1 MEKQASFMEKQEVLN
16 QVRTSPSSIFAKE
29 DVIRLIE
36 SIEVEHIIS
45 LEKFILSTL
54 ELEEL
59 MEEEK
64 QPYMMSLYEYLGR
77 AAGKDLGAQVAQ
89 TAVALKETI
98 EERPISNP
106 KYTGNVHLYRREFLD
121 EYFGNKVYQGEQK

>member
-1 MEKQASFMEKQEVLN
+1 MELGIGVGKRGWL
-16 QVRTSPSSIFAKE
+16 TKE
-29 DVIRLIE
+29 DVIKLIE
-36 SIEVEHIIS
+36 SVEVEN
-45 LEKFILSTL
+45 LLNFEEYLVANLLSMSQI
-54 ELEEL
+54 EEL

-77 AAGKDLGAQVAQ
+77 AAGKDLGAQVAA

-121 EYFGNKVYQGEQK
+121 EYFGNKVYEGEK